1 MTNQSQLGRFQRVDL
16 RDIWKT
22 EAQDFTPWLAR
33 EENLSELASALN
45 IDLEL
50 EAQEKFVGPFR
61 ADILCKDTDDGS
73 WVLVENQLERTDHIH
88 LGQLLTYAAG
98 LQAVTIVWIASIFTA
113 EHRATLDWLNE
124 ITDEK
129 FRFFGLEVEL
139 WRISD
144 SPAAPKFNIVSKPND
159 WSRSVSAAARRIE
172 SEALSETNLAQL
184 DFWAAFNDQLE
195 TSQSIIRSK
204 KPQPQHWMSFSIGR
218 TGFLIEG
225 LLDSRSR
232 RIGVQLNLN
241 DENAKGYFHALRAE
255 KAEIEQGLGVSLE
268 WMELPERKASRIVLY
283 RQDVDP
289 LDASRREDYMNWMQ
303 EKLELFSRVFRPRI
317 RDLEPVAD

>member
-1 MTNQSQLGRFQRVDL
+1 MSDLGRFQRVDL

-73 WVLVENQLERTDHIH
+73 WVLIENQLERTDHLH

-98 LQAVTIVWIASIFTA
+98 LQAVTIVWISARFTP

-139 WRISD
+139 WRIGD
-144 SPAAPKFNIVSKPND
+144 SPAAPKFSIISKPND

-172 SEALSETNLAQL
+172 SEALTETKSAQL
-184 DFWAAFNDQLE
+184 DFWSAFNEQLE
-195 TSQSIIRSK
+195 TTQSPIRNK
-204 KPQPQHWMSFSIGR
+204 KPRPQHWMHYSVGRSGFVIG
-218 TGFLIEG
+218 G
-225 LLDSRSR
+225 LLDGRSQ
-232 RIGVQLNLN
+232 RIGVELYLN
-241 DENAKGYFHALRAE
+241 DDSAKGYFHALHADM
-255 KAEIEQGLGVSLE
+255 ATIEQELQASPD
-268 WMELPERKASRIVLY
+268 WMELPERKACRIVLY
-283 RQDVDP
+283 RQNVDP

-317 RDLEPVAD
+317 RDLEPIAE

>member
-1 MTNQSQLGRFQRVDL
+1 MSELGRFQRVDL

-33 EENLSELASALN
+33 QENLSELASALN

-98 LQAVTIVWIASIFTA
+98 LQAVTIVWIASTFTA

-139 WRISD
+139 WRIGD
-144 SPAAPKFNIVSKPND
+144 SPAAPKFNVISKPND

-172 SEALSETNLAQL
+172 SEALTETKAAQL
-184 DFWAAFNDQLE
+184 EFWSAFNQQLDA
-195 TSQSIIRSK
+195 TQSLISAK
-204 KPQPQHWMSFSIGR
+204 KPRPQHWMHYSVGR
-218 TGFLIEG
+218 SGFGLGG
-225 LLDSRSR
+225 LLDTRSQ
-232 RIGVQLNLN
+232 RIGVELFMN
-241 DENAKGYFHALRAE
+241 DDNAKSYFSALLVERSQ
-255 KAEIEQGLGVSLE
+255 IETELGEAPE
-268 WMELPERKASRIVLY
+268 WMELPDRKSCRIVLY
-283 RQDVDP
+283 WQDIDP
-289 LDASRREDYMNWMQ
+289 LDSARRETYMNWMQ

-317 RDLEPVAD
+317 RDLEPVPE